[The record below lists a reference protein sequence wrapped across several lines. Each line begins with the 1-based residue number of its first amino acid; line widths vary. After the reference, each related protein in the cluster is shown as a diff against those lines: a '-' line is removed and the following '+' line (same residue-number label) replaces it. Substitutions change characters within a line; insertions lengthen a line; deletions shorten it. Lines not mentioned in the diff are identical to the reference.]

1 MRTTVT
7 LDSDTEQ
14 MVRRRMRDRRVSF
27 KQALNDLVREGRAS
41 EGRQPPFR
49 TQTAAMGKSRINLD
63 KALRLASES
72 EDEESARRMQSRS

>member
-27 KQALNDLVREGRAS
+27 KQALNDLVREGRAI
-41 EGRQPPFR
+41 EGEQLPFR
-49 TQTAAMGKSRINLD
+49 TQTAAMGRSRVSLD
-63 KALRLASES
+63 KALQLASES
-72 EDEESARRMQSRS
+72 EDEELTRRMQTRS